1 VINAGDIL
9 SSKVFDDAITEIRKD
24 LWEKFQ
30 SVPAGD
36 KEQLQE
42 LSLKSWALREFVGE
56 LERRMTSS
64 VETRINQGKV

>member
-1 VINAGDIL
+1 MINAEDIL
-9 SSKVFDDAITEIRKD
+9 SSKVFDDAINEIRMD

-30 SVPAGD
+30 TVPAGD

-56 LERRMTSS
+56 LERCMTSS
-64 VETRINQGKV
+64 VETRINRGKV